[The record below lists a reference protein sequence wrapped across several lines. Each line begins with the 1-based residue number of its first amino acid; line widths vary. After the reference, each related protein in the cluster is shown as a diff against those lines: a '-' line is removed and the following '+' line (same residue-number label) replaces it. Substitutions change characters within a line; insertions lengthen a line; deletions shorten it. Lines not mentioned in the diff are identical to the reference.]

1 MTESQQEGAGILI
14 VDDDQANLAALEA
27 VLGPLGQRVV
37 RAASGRDALRHLL
50 HQRFALILLDVRMQD
65 MDGFE
70 VASLIRAR
78 PSTRA
83 TPIIFVTAFHEAEE
97 SIRRAY
103 RLGAADF
110 IFKPYAPEFLRAKVS
125 VFVELYNREQ
135 AISELLI
142 QAQEASRV
150 KSDFLNMAAH
160 ELRTPLSVVI
170 GYLSMLSDGTLGDAP
185 PKWERPLEMLNLK
198 TAELNKIVEDLLAA
212 ARLASGAFP
221 EQMAECD
228 LGQLA
233 RDAMDR
239 VAARAELLS
248 AETHLE
254 VPGKPI
260 VVRADAV
267 HVSRILDN
275 LLNNALTYTRGQPW
289 VRLTVGR
296 SDGEAIVEIE
306 DHGIGIPEHAR
317 ERIFERFFR
326 ANDPKVPPHPGTG
339 LGLYI
344 SRELANRHNGRLVV
358 ARSTPGNGST
368 LSLALPVADP
378 SLEVAT
384 GRHAR
389 GTESGSARM

>member
-1 MTESQQEGAGILI
+1 MTQNPAPQGAGILI

-27 VLGPLGQRVV
+27 VLAPLGQRVV
-37 RAASGRDALRHLL
+37 RAASGREALRHLL
-50 HQRFALILLDVRMQD
+50 HQRFALVLLDVRMQD

-78 PSTRA
+78 PSTQA

-110 IFKPYAPEFLRAKVS
+110 IFKPYAPEFLRAKVG

-135 AISELLI
+135 AISELLV

-170 GYLSMLSDGTLGDAP
+170 GYLSMLSDGSLGEP
-185 PKWERPLEMLNLK
+185 PPNWVRPLEMLNLK

-212 ARLASGAFP
+212 ARLAGGAFP
-221 EQMAECD
+221 EEMAECD

-233 RDAMDR
+233 REAVERM
-239 VAARAELLS
+239 APRAELMT
-248 AETHLE
+248 AETHVE
-254 VPGKPI
+254 VPNEPV

-289 VRLTVGR
+289 IRLTVGR
-296 SDGEAIVEIE
+296 RNGDAIIEIE
-306 DHGIGIPEHAR
+306 DHGIGIPEHAQ

-326 ANDPKVPPHPGTG
+326 ASDPRVPPHPGTG

-344 SRELANRHNGRLVV
+344 SRELAQRHNGKLVV
-358 ARSTPGNGST
+358 AHSTPGSGST
-368 LSLALPVADP
+368 LSLMLPVADP
-378 SLEVAT
+378 RPQVAASS
-384 GRHAR
+384 RRA
-389 GTESGSARM
+389 EQ

>member
-1 MTESQQEGAGILI
+1 MVPDAPPQGAGILI
-14 VDDDQANLAALEA
+14 VDDDPANLAALEA
-27 VLGPLGQRVV
+27 VLEPLGQRVV
-37 RAASGRDALRHLL
+37 RANSGREALRHLL
-50 HQRFALILLDVRMQD
+50 HQRFALILLDVRMRD

-78 PSTRA
+78 PSTQA

-97 SIRRAY
+97 SMRRAY

-110 IFKPYAPEFLRAKVS
+110 IFKPYAPEFLRAKVG
-125 VFVELYNREQ
+125 VFVDLYNREY

-150 KSDFLNMAAH
+150 KSEFLNMAAH

-170 GYLSMLSDGTLGDAP
+170 GYLSMLSDGTLGEP
-185 PKWERPLEMLNLK
+185 PARWQRPLEMLNLK

-212 ARLASGAFP
+212 ARLASGVFP

-233 RDAMDR
+233 REAMER
-239 VAARAELLS
+239 IAARAELLD

-254 VPGKPI
+254 VPTEPV

-275 LLNNALTYTRGQPW
+275 LLNNALTYARERPW
-289 VRLTVGR
+289 IRLTVGAH
-296 SDGEAIVEIE
+296 DGEATVEVE
-306 DHGIGIPEHAR
+306 DHGIGIAEPAR
-317 ERIFERFFR
+317 ERVFERFFR
-326 ANDPKVPPHPGTG
+326 ANDPQLPPHPGTG

-344 SRELANRHNGRLVV
+344 SRELANRHNGRLQIV
-358 ARSTPGNGST
+358 RSTPGNGST
-368 LSLALPVADP
+368 LALSLPVVEPKPEMAG
-378 SLEVAT
+378 SSS
-384 GRHAR
+384 RQAR
-389 GTESGSARM
+389 

>member
-1 MTESQQEGAGILI
+1 MTDASQGAGILI
-14 VDDDQANLAALEA
+14 VDDDPANLAALEA
-27 VLGPLGQRVV
+27 VLAPLGQRVV
-37 RAASGRDALRHLL
+37 RAASGREALRHLL
-50 HQRFALILLDVRMQD
+50 NQRFALVLLDVRMQD

-78 PSTRA
+78 PSTQA
-83 TPIIFVTAFHEAEE
+83 TPIIFVTAYHEAEE

-125 VFVELYNREQ
+125 VFVELYKREQ
-135 AISELLI
+135 AISELLV

-170 GYLSMLSDGTLGDAP
+170 GYLSMLSDGTLGDP
-185 PKWERPLEMLNLK
+185 PSKWTRPLEMLNLK

-221 EQMAECD
+221 EQVAECD

-233 RDAMDR
+233 REAMDR
-239 VAARAELLS
+239 IAARAELLN
-248 AETHLE
+248 AETRLE
-254 VPGKPI
+254 VPGEPI
-260 VVRADAV
+260 VVRADTV

-275 LLNNALTYTRGQPW
+275 LLNNALTYTRGEPW
-289 VRLTVGR
+289 IRLSVGR
-296 SDGEAIVEIE
+296 QNGEAIVEIE

-344 SRELANRHNGRLVV
+344 SRELAHRHNGRLVV
-358 ARSTPGNGST
+358 ARSTPGSGST
-368 LSLALPVADP
+368 LSLALPVADRKP
-378 SLEVAT
+378 EVA
-384 GRHAR
+384 GSLQAR
-389 GTESGSARM
+389 

>member
-1 MTESQQEGAGILI
+1 MTATDALDGAGILI
-14 VDDDQANLAALEA
+14 VDDDPANLAALEA
-27 VLGPLGQRVV
+27 VLEPLGQRVI
-37 RAASGRDALRHLL
+37 RATSGREALRHLL

-78 PSTRA
+78 PSTQA

-97 SIRRAY
+97 SMRRAY

-110 IFKPYAPEFLRAKVS
+110 IFKPYAPEFLRAKVG

-135 AISELLI
+135 AISELLV

-150 KSDFLNMAAH
+150 KSEFLNMAAH

-170 GYLSMLSDGTLGDAP
+170 GYLSMLSDGTLGEP
-185 PKWERPLEMLNLK
+185 PAKWQRALEMLNLK

-221 EQMAECD
+221 EEVAECD

-233 RDAMDR
+233 REGMER
-239 VAARAELLS
+239 IAARAELLD
-248 AETHLE
+248 AEVQLD
-254 VPGKPI
+254 VPAEPI

-275 LLNNALTYTRGQPW
+275 LLNNALTYVRGRPW
-289 VRLTVGR
+289 IRLTVGAR
-296 SDGEAIVEIE
+296 GDEAVVEVE
-306 DHGIGIPEHAR
+306 DHGIGIPEHVR
-317 ERIFERFFR
+317 ERVFERFFR
-326 ANDPKVPPHPGTG
+326 ANDPQLPPHPGTG

-358 ARSTPGNGST
+358 VSSTPGSGST
-368 LSLALPVADP
+368 LSLSLPVAATKP
-378 SLEVAT
+378 EVAASRH
-384 GRHAR
+384 GR
-389 GTESGSARM
+389 

>member
-1 MTESQQEGAGILI
+1 MTQNPAPQGAGILI

-27 VLGPLGQRVV
+27 VLAPLGQRVV
-37 RAASGRDALRHLL
+37 RAASGREALRHLL
-50 HQRFALILLDVRMQD
+50 HQRFALVLLDVRMQD

-78 PSTRA
+78 PSTQA

-110 IFKPYAPEFLRAKVS
+110 IFKPYAPEFLRAKVG

-135 AISELLI
+135 AISELLV

-170 GYLSMLSDGTLGDAP
+170 GYLSMLSDGSLGEP
-185 PKWERPLEMLNLK
+185 PPNWVRPLEMLNLK

-212 ARLASGAFP
+212 ARLAGGAFP
-221 EQMAECD
+221 EEMAECD

-233 RDAMDR
+233 REAVERM
-239 VAARAELLS
+239 APRAELMT
-248 AETHLE
+248 AETHVE
-254 VPGKPI
+254 VPNEPV

-289 VRLTVGR
+289 IRLTVGR
-296 SDGEAIVEIE
+296 RNGDAIVEIE
-306 DHGIGIPEHAR
+306 DHGIGIPEHAQ

-326 ANDPKVPPHPGTG
+326 ANDPRVPPHPGTG

-344 SRELANRHNGRLVV
+344 SRELAQRHNGKLVV
-358 ARSTPGNGST
+358 AHSTPGSGST
-368 LSLALPVADP
+368 LSLMLPVADP
-378 SLEVAT
+378 RPQVAASS
-384 GRHAR
+384 RRA
-389 GTESGSARM
+389 EQ

>member
-1 MTESQQEGAGILI
+1 MTQNPAPQGAGILI

-27 VLGPLGQRVV
+27 VLAPLGQRVV
-37 RAASGRDALRHLL
+37 RAASGREALRHLL
-50 HQRFALILLDVRMQD
+50 HQRFALVLLDVRMQD

-78 PSTRA
+78 PSTQA

-110 IFKPYAPEFLRAKVS
+110 IFKPYAPEFLRAKVG

-135 AISELLI
+135 AISELLV

-170 GYLSMLSDGTLGDAP
+170 GYLSMLSDGSLGEP
-185 PKWERPLEMLNLK
+185 PPNWVRPLEMLNLK

-212 ARLASGAFP
+212 ARLAGGAFP
-221 EQMAECD
+221 EEMAECD

-233 RDAMDR
+233 REAVERM
-239 VAARAELLS
+239 APRAELMT
-248 AETHLE
+248 AETHVE
-254 VPGKPI
+254 VPNEPV

-289 VRLTVGR
+289 IRLTVGR
-296 SDGEAIVEIE
+296 RNGDAIIEIE
-306 DHGIGIPEHAR
+306 DHGIGIPEHAQ

-326 ANDPKVPPHPGTG
+326 ANDPRVPPHPGTG

-344 SRELANRHNGRLVV
+344 SRELAQRHNGKLVV
-358 ARSTPGNGST
+358 AHSTPGSGST
-368 LSLALPVADP
+368 LSLMLPVADP
-378 SLEVAT
+378 RPQVAASS
-384 GRHAR
+384 RRA
-389 GTESGSARM
+389 EQ